1 MKSPAMLQKVFFF
14 LTFLIPFSFSP
25 LFSQNDEYSTL
36 KGYVYDAET
45 GEALAYVNV
54 FFSNTTLGDA
64 TDENGYYEIN
74 KIPAGAYDLIVN
86 RIGYEINTQIL
97 QFLEETVISK
107 DIKLNPKPLMGEEIQ
122 VEANEYKNWFSNMEI
137 FKKAF
142 IGETVNSK
150 NCKILNPQVISF
162 SIDPATRDLCASSDS
177 IIHIENLNLGYH
189 IDLIL
194 EEFRYNED
202 YVRYGV
208 YPRFREMNSED
219 NEQLQQWR
227 QNRMNS
233 WQGSMKHFLSAFA
246 KGKVDKEKFEL
257 EKGTGKISENL
268 QQKQVITRGMK
279 SLLKPTVIGLNAAQK
294 KLGLKVIKFNDYLK
308 ITYKGKKQKDGM
320 EMYDEYFPTS
330 FLLLNSNQ
338 AIIDSF
344 GNVHTANAFQV
355 FGNWSEYR
363 IADTLP
369 LDYIPQ

>member
-1 MKSPAMLQKVFFF
+1 L
-14 LTFLIPFSFSP
+14 
-25 LFSQNDEYSTL
+25 
-36 KGYVYDAET
+36 
-45 GEALAYVNV
+45 
-54 FFSNTTLGDA
+54 
-64 TDENGYYEIN
+64 
-74 KIPAGAYDLIVN
+74 
-86 RIGYEINTQIL
+86 
-97 QFLEETVISK
+97 
-107 DIKLNPKPLMGEEIQ
+107 
-122 VEANEYKNWFSNMEI
+122 
-137 FKKAF
+137 
-142 IGETVNSK
+142 
-150 NCKILNPQVISF
+150 
-162 SIDPATRDLCASSDS
+162 
-177 IIHIENLNLGYH
+177 
-189 IDLIL
+189 
-194 EEFRYNED
+194 
-202 YVRYGV
+202 
-208 YPRFREMNSED
+208 
-219 NEQLQQWR
+219 
-227 QNRMNS
+227 NS